1 MAGKNKVKVR
11 MSEMAKRE
19 ERWAWLLGMAV
30 YCPSVYRLHVL
41 HGLPDRLRDHRKYEP
56 LDRY

>member
-19 ERWAWLLGMAV
+19 ERWAWLFIAPPYIGFMCFMAYPIV
-30 YCPSVYRLHVL
+30 FAIIVSMSR
-41 HGLPDRLRDHRKYEP
+41 
-56 LDRY
+56 